1 MKTTISNKRHIE
13 YSVKTAGDIRD
24 LLTARLE
31 QIIASL
37 TRAYRRRKAL
47 GLPTDH
53 LLPRCRRLSAA
64 YLESKL

>member
-1 MKTTISNKRHIE
+1 MTTTITREIE
-13 YSVKTAGDIRD
+13 ITVE
-24 LLTARLE
+24 ARIE
-31 QIIASL
+31 QIIARL

>member
-1 MKTTISNKRHIE
+1 M
-13 YSVKTAGDIRD
+13 
-24 LLTARLE
+24 TARLE
-31 QIIASL
+31 QIIARL

-64 YLESKL
+64 YLESKS